1 MKLLA
6 WAIAAAVAVVVIAF
20 AVANRGAVP
29 ISVEPLPY
37 VLEVPVWVLS
47 VGALAVGFLAGALVR
62 WLLDLKWHRAA
73 RRSRRRA
80 RALERELAEARARLA
95 AAGRGGGA
103 AALAPKD
110 AA

>member
-1 MKLLA
+1 MKLLT

-20 AVANRGAVP
+20 AVANRGVVP

-47 VGALAVGFLAGALVR
+47 AGALAVGFLAGALVR

-95 AAGRGGGA
+95 TAGRCGGA

>member
-1 MKLLA
+1 M
-6 WAIAAAVAVVVIAF
+6 
-20 AVANRGAVP
+20 
-29 ISVEPLPY
+29 
-37 VLEVPVWVLS
+37 LS

-95 AAGRGGGA
+95 AAGRGGA

>member
-6 WAIAAAVAVVVIAF
+6 WAIAAAVAIVVIAF

-29 ISVEPLPY
+29 VSVEPLPY

-47 VGALAVGFLAGALVR
+47 VGALAVGFLAGAMVR
-62 WLLDLKWHRAA
+62 WLLDIKWHRAA
-73 RRSRRRA
+73 RRNRRRA
-80 RALERELAEARARLA
+80 QALERELAVARERIDA
-95 AAGRGGGA
+95 AERGVGA

>member
-6 WAIAAAVAVVVIAF
+6 WAIAAVVTIIVVAF
-20 AVANRGAVP
+20 AVANRGAMPV
-29 ISVEPLPY
+29 SVEPLPY

-47 VGALAVGFLAGALVR
+47 VGALVVGFLAGAMVR
-62 WLLDLKWHRAA
+62 WLMDIKWYRAA
-73 RRSRRRA
+73 RRNRRRI
-80 RALERELAEARARLA
+80 RALERELAVARERLDA
-95 AAGRGGGA
+95 AARGGEP